1 MNKYKIIELSNGI
14 EYVLIDIL
22 DYNNK
27 RYFFSTKIN
36 ENNINDIFEILLYD
50 EKNNSILNIEN
61 KEEYDYLFS
70 IFEERLNNKKI
81 EIDIL
86 SNIDYN
92 NLIKFKVTDIEG
104 FNYKLN
110 YNNKIFI
117 KNIEFYSK
125 NKPTKNDYIY
135 LSEKNIKEDM
145 LQFGHILDLKNII
158 DDEIL
163 IIESENKK
171 IYLQKYYG

>member
-1 MNKYKIIELSNGI
+1 MNEYKIIEISNGI

-27 RYFFSTKIN
+27 RYLLSSKIN
-36 ENNINDIFEILLYD
+36 ENKVNDIFEILLYD
-50 EKNNSILNIEN
+50 EKNNSLLNLEN

-92 NLIKFKVTDIEG
+92 NLIKYKVIDIEG
-104 FNYKLN
+104 FNYKLK

-125 NKPTKNDYIY
+125 SKPNKNDYIY
-135 LSEKNIKEDM
+135 LSEKNIKEDI
-145 LQFGHILDLKNII
+145 LQFGHIIDLKNII

>member
-1 MNKYKIIELSNGI
+1 MNEYKIIELSNGI

-27 RYFFSTKIN
+27 KYFLSTKVN
-36 ENNINDIFEILLYD
+36 ENNINDIFEVLLYD
-50 EKNNSILNIEN
+50 EKNNSLLNLEN
-61 KEEYDYLFS
+61 KEEYDYLYS

-81 EIDIL
+81 ELDII

-92 NLIKFKVTDIEG
+92 KLIKFKVTDIEG
-104 FNYKLN
+104 YIYKLN
-110 YNNKIFI
+110 YNNKFFI

-125 NKPTKNDYIY
+125 SKPTKNDYIY
-135 LSEKNIKEDM
+135 LSEKNIKEDI
-145 LQFGHILDLKNII
+145 LQFGHIIDLNNIK

>member
-1 MNKYKIIELSNGI
+1 MNEYKIIELSNGL

-22 DYNNK
+22 DFNNK
-27 RYFFSTKIN
+27 KYLLSTKVK

-50 EKNNSILNIEN
+50 EENNSLLNLEN
-61 KEEYDYLFS
+61 KEEYDYLYS
-70 IFEERLNNKKI
+70 VFEERLNNKKI
-81 EIDIL
+81 ELDII

-110 YNNKIFI
+110 YHNKIFI

-125 NKPTKNDYIY
+125 SKPTKNDYIY
-135 LSEKNIKEDM
+135 LSEKNIKEDI
-145 LQFGHILDLKNII
+145 LQFGHIIDLNNIKC
-158 DDEIL
+158 DDIL